1 MNPGSLPSA
10 VTGRN
15 AVGPRGALLLV
26 TALLAPTAVS
36 ADAIMRTQ
44 AMFATTI
51 AEVYVQEGSAELE
64 LEIGL
69 KDLQAFS
76 NLLPDELRA
85 RLGNDP
91 VPFGER
97 LVTFFGE
104 DLFIAAGD
112 GPPLIGRIVEMGP
125 GERVRR
131 DEITGEPLPVEE
143 EEPETVIRVR
153 LAYSLP
159 GRPVSITLGGTIAR
173 RASTGF
179 VLYHES
185 IAVNDFRYLTGS
197 QTVVLDWNDAF
208 YSKFRERALRR
219 AYFAPMN
226 GFIYVEPYE
235 VRKEIIVRP
244 KDLQAWIDLGIDGL
258 RKIPVEMQDEMKR
271 RVAEFLRERQPVT
284 IDGET
289 LSPELAQINF
299 LERTLRSSRVIDPA
313 EELDANSAILGA
325 IFVYPTDGLPDR
337 VTMEWDL
344 FNERIQ
350 VVPTS
355 AVDEAG
361 PFPSYLI
368 PDDAVLEWQN
378 FLKNPTLP
386 TMMAVSSPPGAVARW
401 AARMR
406 WPLVVVTLLLVGA
419 VLVARRGGR
428 ERRRAS
434 VAWASVALVLAA
446 GCFWLGGGAR
456 LSGERTEEVVSG
468 LLHNVY
474 RAFDFRDEEQIYDL
488 LETSVAGELLTE
500 IYLETRRGLELANQG
515 GARAKVKE
523 MALVDLV
530 AEPAAAG
537 GFRARA
543 TWIVAGSVGHWG
555 HVHQRRNQYRA
566 DLDVRPVNGAWKLTG
581 IEVLEEERL

>member
-1 MNPGSLPSA
+1 MNRRSFPSA
-10 VTGRN
+10 LMGRL
-15 AVGPRGALLLV
+15 ALGRRGVLV
-26 TALLAPTAVS
+26 AALLAPTLVS

-51 AEVYVQEGSAELE
+51 AEAYVQEGRAELE

-76 NLLPDELRA
+76 NLLPDELYE
-85 RLGNDP
+85 RLGNAP
-91 VPFGER
+91 VPFDER
-97 LVTFFGE
+97 ITTFFAE
-104 DLFIAAGD
+104 DLVIGIGD
-112 GPPLIGRIVEMGP
+112 GPPLVGRILEMNP

-153 LAYSLP
+153 LAYSLRD
-159 GRPVSITLGGTIAR
+159 RPAGITLGGAISSH
-173 RASTGF
+173 ASIGF

-185 IAVNDFRYLTGS
+185 IAVNDFRYLTRS
-197 QTVVLDWNDAF
+197 QTVVLDWDDPF

-219 AYFAPMN
+219 TYFAPMN
-226 GFIYVEPYE
+226 GYIYVEPYE

-244 KDLQAWIDLGIDGL
+244 KDLQSWIDLGIAG
-258 RKIPVEMQDEMKR
+258 RRRIPVEIQDELKR
-271 RVAEFLRERQPVT
+271 TVAEFLRERQPVT

-289 LSPELAQINF
+289 PSPELAQINF

-313 EELDANSAILGA
+313 EELDTNSAILGA

-344 FNERIQ
+344 FNERIR
-350 VVPTS
+350 VVPAA

-361 PFPSYLI
+361 PFPSYLE
-368 PDDAVLEWQN
+368 PDLNVLEWQN

-386 TMMAVSSPPGAVARW
+386 TMMAVSSPPGTVARW

-406 WPLVVVTLLLVGA
+406 WPLVVVVLLLVGA
-419 VLVARRGGR
+419 VLVRRRARR
-428 ERRRAS
+428 ERRRGG
-434 VAWASVALVLAA
+434 VAPVAIALILAA
-446 GCFWLGGGAR
+446 GCFWIGSGAR
-456 LSGERTEEVVSG
+456 LSEERTEAVVSS
-468 LLHNVY
+468 LLHNIY
-474 RAFDFRDEEQIYDL
+474 RAFDFRDEERIYDV
-488 LETSVAGELLTE
+488 LETSVAGDLLTE

-523 MALVDLV
+523 MALVELE

-566 DLDVRPVNGAWKLTG
+566 DLNVRPVNGAWKLTG